1 MSPPSKKSYYCT
13 TLLAN
18 ASARG
23 LRATQMTLIV
33 MHHSSHHRHF
43 LGVSTMTITFDR
55 PLGSPADLKE
65 LEYLSAISQTAPE
78 LRQDASI
85 DGKSGKWQKF
95 EERAYWS
102 DYAPALLFLNHH
114 RVASDIANLLL
125 SRHGLL
131 VDTEVVEQSILVD
144 LCGEFDVDSPLYKMD
159 LVQVVALLL
168 IPHILKNGDEGKAM
182 ERVLAVLVSEVETP
196 TLNREFL
203 KQVLDFHGE
212 VHVNDET
219 LDAMIEVAG
228 GQDTELTTT
237 SLLRALTSDVT
248 LYHTEWTDRLSTHY
262 QDVFSSFRQGKR
274 VKETSSTHNDEES
287 PEDTE
292 HPSVHEENIMD
303 GLKTEMKKLA
313 TSKHEE
319 TSSSALSLDKPPPL
333 RKIYTASAIDQ
344 VADTY
349 SSQSFTVILWASMI
363 IVYLAYFWN
372 FDL

>member
-1 MSPPSKKSYYCT
+1 M
-13 TLLAN
+13 
-18 ASARG
+18 
-23 LRATQMTLIV
+23 
-33 MHHSSHHRHF
+33 
-43 LGVSTMTITFDR
+43 
-55 PLGSPADLKE
+55 
-65 LEYLSAISQTAPE
+65 
-78 LRQDASI
+78 
-85 DGKSGKWQKF
+85 
-95 EERAYWS
+95 
-102 DYAPALLFLNHH
+102 
-114 RVASDIANLLL
+114 
-125 SRHGLL
+125 
-131 VDTEVVEQSILVD
+131 DTEVVEQSILVD

-196 TLNREFL
+196 KLNREFL

-212 VHVNDET
+212 VHVNDKT

-262 QDVFSSFRQGKR
+262 QDVFSSFQQGKP
-274 VKETSSTHNDEES
+274 VKETSTHDMSDEEN
-287 PEDTE
+287 PEDIQ
-292 HPSVHEENIMD
+292 HPSVHEENIID
-303 GLKTEMKKLA
+303 GLKAEVKKHTA
-313 TSKHEE
+313 SKHEE
-319 TSSSALSLDKPPPL
+319 TYSSTSLDKPPPL
-333 RKIYTASAIDQ
+333 RKLYTASSIDQ

-372 FDL
+372 YKLNWGAVSCDRLNEFGCLVVNGITR